1 MLEIDRLTARY
12 GGITALDGV
21 QLSVTQ
27 GEVVALLG
35 SNGAG
40 KSTLLGCI
48 TASAPC
54 HSTGSIRFEGYELQ
68 GKPTEAVIR
77 AGIVLVPE
85 GRQLFGEL
93 TVMENLM
100 MGAFL
105 RSAGA
110 SVHEDLGKVF
120 TLFPVLRERKQQLA
134 QTLSG
139 GEQQMVA
146 IGRGLMARPRLMLL
160 DEPSLGLAP
169 LLVREIFR
177 LIREISR
184 RGVTILLV
192 EQNARQ
198 ALRISNRAYVLEK
211 GRVSISGDA
220 THLIDDPHVAAVY
233 LGGAQSGS
241 KT

>member
-1 MLEIDRLTARY
+1 MLKVSGLHAHY
-12 GGITALDGV
+12 GGITALAGV
-21 QLSVTQ
+21 DLQVER
-27 GEVVALLG
+27 GEIVALLG

-54 HSTGSIRFEGYELQ
+54 EADGSVSLDGVELL
-68 GKPTEAVIR
+68 GRPTDAIIR
-77 AGIVLVPE
+77 AGVVLVPE

-93 TVMENLM
+93 TVYENLA
-100 MGAFL
+100 MGAYL
-105 RSAGA
+105 RKRTGDWRRELEQ
-110 SVHEDLGKVF
+110 VYG
-120 TLFPVLRERKQQLA
+120 LFPVLRERAQQLA

-146 IGRGLMARPRLMLL
+146 LGRALMARPSLMLL

-169 LLVREIFR
+169 KLVHDMFRLVREIN
-177 LIREISR
+177 R

-198 ALRISNRAYVLEK
+198 ALRISHRAYVLEK
-211 GRVSISGDA
+211 GRVSMSGIA
-220 THLIDDPHVAAVY
+220 QSLASDPQVVASY
-233 LGGAQSGS
+233 LGS
-241 KT
+241 

>member
-1 MLEIDRLTARY
+1 MLRISGLAAHY
-12 GGITALDGV
+12 GGIQALAGIDLEV
-21 QLSVTQ
+21 NR
-27 GEVVALLG
+27 GEIVALLG

-48 TASAPC
+48 TSSAPC
-54 HSTGSIRFEGYELQ
+54 EASGSVTLEGAELL
-68 GKPTEAVIR
+68 GRPTEAVIR
-77 AGIVLVPE
+77 AGVVLVPE

-93 TVMENLM
+93 TVLENLT
-100 MGAFL
+100 MGAYL
-105 RSAGA
+105 RGRGA
-110 SVHEDLGKVF
+110 DWRRDLERVF
-120 TLFPVLRERKQQLA
+120 ELFPLLRERRAQPA

-146 IGRGLMARPRLMLL
+146 IGRALMAEPGLMLL

-169 LLVREIFR
+169 KLVREIFR
-177 LIREISR
+177 LIREINR

-211 GRVSISGDA
+211 GLVTMSGAAQSLASDPKVVA
-220 THLIDDPHVAAVY
+220 TY
-233 LGGAQSGS
+233 LGGD
-241 KT
+241 

>member
-1 MLEIDRLTARY
+1 MLEIDHLTARY

-54 HSTGSIRFEGYELQ
+54 HSTGSIRFEGHELQ

-105 RSAGA
+105 RGEGV

-139 GEQQMVA
+139 E
-146 IGRGLMARPRLMLL
+146 
-160 DEPSLGLAP
+160 S
-169 LLVREIFR
+169 
-177 LIREISR
+177 SR
-184 RGVTILLV
+184 WWR
-192 EQNARQ
+192 
-198 ALRISNRAYVLEK
+198 S
-211 GRVSISGDA
+211 DA
-220 THLIDDPHVAAVY
+220 
-233 LGGAQSGS
+233 G
-241 KT
+241 

>member
-1 MLEIDRLTARY
+1 VSGLHAHY
-12 GGITALDGV
+12 GGITALAGV
-21 QLSVTQ
+21 DLEVKQ
-27 GEVVALLG
+27 GEIVALLG

-54 HSTGSIRFEGYELQ
+54 EARGSIELDGVELL
-68 GKPTEAVIR
+68 GKQTDTIIR
-77 AGIVLVPE
+77 AGVVLVPE

-93 TVMENLM
+93 TVHENLR

-105 RSAGA
+105 SHAYTELEHVYG
-110 SVHEDLGKVF
+110 
-120 TLFPVLRERKQQLA
+120 LFPVLRDRRDQLA

-146 IGRGLMARPRLMLL
+146 LGRALMAKPRVMLL

-169 LLVREIFR
+169 KLVTEMFR
-177 LIREISR
+177 LIREINQA
-184 RGVTILLV
+184 GTTILLV

-198 ALRISNRAYVLEK
+198 ALRISHRAYVLEK
-211 GRVSISGDA
+211 GRVSASGIA
-220 THLIDDPHVAAVY
+220 SSLACDPAVVASY
-233 LGGAQSGS
+233 LG
-241 KT
+241 T

>member
-1 MLEIDRLTARY
+1 MLKVSGLHAHY
-12 GGITALDGV
+12 GGITALAGV
-21 QLSVTQ
+21 DLQVER
-27 GEVVALLG
+27 GEIVALLG

-54 HSTGSIRFEGYELQ
+54 EADGSVSLDGVELL
-68 GKPTEAVIR
+68 GRPTDAIIR
-77 AGIVLVPE
+77 AGVVLVPE

-93 TVMENLM
+93 TVYENLV
-100 MGAFL
+100 MGAYL
-105 RSAGA
+105 RKRTGDWRRELEQ
-110 SVHEDLGKVF
+110 VYG
-120 TLFPVLRERKQQLA
+120 LFPVLRERAQQLA

-146 IGRGLMARPRLMLL
+146 LGRALMARPSLMLL

-169 LLVREIFR
+169 KLVHDMFRLVREIN
-177 LIREISR
+177 R

-198 ALRISNRAYVLEK
+198 ALRISHRAYVLEK
-211 GRVSISGDA
+211 GRVSMSGIA
-220 THLIDDPHVAAVY
+220 QSLASDPQVVASY
-233 LGGAQSGS
+233 LGS
-241 KT
+241 